1 MQYAREVI
9 FKSTITQQAVEL
21 AARSPGPVWMATL
34 EAIRKDRSSKP
45 TDKGSKSPSQATDE
59 LAHIVAQTGLQ
70 ECDGSDSDDDLETD
84 FAKAALSTGTH
95 AFEAQDWEEADSLL
109 QEGLRIL
116 QQLPKERRSFCDT
129 FSLHYKLA
137 ICAYHTQKPT
147 AAEEA
152 LNSLVQQSANN
163 NERECI
169 YNATYLLSQLYI
181 RMGQIERARV
191 ECEKALQGRRRLLG
205 KQSDASLESMAL
217 MAHIYFLLNNRAL
230 AKSCLAMIPET
241 RRDAV
246 LERVEE
252 SLGTTVEHLDFSSL
266 LSRVPAAECGRSR
279 LSASTLSAP
288 PSVQCDSGADSVI
301 SKSPAASPWQTPTSL
316 ASEGTTTEDMQS
328 FLKRSPPS
336 AEERKEWGLIE
347 KERPTQRYS
356 SDTRKTDPTLPGS
369 DTLLEATESSKGKTL
384 SRKEILSKVGC
395 QPRDRTEEAVCDGDH
410 AALTTI
416 LHKKKGFW
424 RSSVRKRGRPERVT
438 ALHFAALFGEV
449 DMARRL
455 VEAKF
460 DVNEIPFGYSTT
472 LTPLNFAIGARQV
485 AMVDFLT
492 ANGAKP
498 AEPDTWSTL
507 AAQLMGRSWL
517 VKTMSE
523 SERVL
528 VPDRIVAIMKI
539 LLRHGWLI
547 NAPIGASGNT
557 ILHQAV
563 SFWTGAYTWDL
574 SLRGVVTSFLCERGA
589 DPFQSNT
596 EGKTPYDMASA
607 SGHQDLVSILEHCSK
622 RKELSGASIM
632 PAELPGFVQ

>member
-1 MQYAREVI
+1 MR
-9 FKSTITQQAVEL
+9 L
-21 AARSPGPVWMATL
+21 R
-34 EAIRKDRSSKP
+34 RK
-45 TDKGSKSPSQATDE
+45 
-59 LAHIVAQTGLQ
+59 I
-70 ECDGSDSDDDLETD
+70 
-84 FAKAALSTGTH
+84 
-95 AFEAQDWEEADSLL
+95 WEEADSLL
-109 QEGLRIL
+109 QESLRIL
-116 QQLPKERRSFCDT
+116 QQLPRQRGTFCDT

-137 ICAYHTQKPT
+137 ICAYHTQIPT

-152 LNSLVQQSANN
+152 LNSLVQQSASN
-163 NERECI
+163 NEQRECI
-169 YNATYLLSQLYI
+169 HNATYLPSQLYI
-181 RMGQIERARV
+181 RMGQIEHARV
-191 ECEKALQGRRRLLG
+191 ECEKALQTRRRLLG
-205 KQSDASLESMAL
+205 KQSDASLDSLAL

-246 LERVEE
+246 LRSVEE

-266 LSRVPAAECGRSR
+266 LSRVPAEAHAVTECDRGR
-279 LSASTLSAP
+279 LSAST
-288 PSVQCDSGADSVI
+288 SGAPVSGQHDSAAGSVI
-301 SKSPAASPWQTPTSL
+301 SRSPAASPWQTPTSL

-328 FLKRSPPS
+328 FLKRSPPC

-347 KERPTQRYS
+347 KKRPTQRYS
-356 SDTRKTDPTLPGS
+356 SDTRKTDPILSGS

-384 SRKEILSKVGC
+384 TRKEILSKVGC

-410 AALTTI
+410 SALTTT
-416 LHKKKGFW
+416 LNKKKGSW

-455 VEAKF
+455 IEANF
-460 DVNEIPFGYSTT
+460 DVNEVPFGYSTT

-498 AEPDTWSTL
+498 AGPDTWSTV

-539 LLRHGWLI
+539 LLRNGWLI
-547 NAPIGASGNT
+547 NAPIAASGNT

-563 SFWTGAYTWDL
+563 GFWTGAHTWDL

-632 PAELPGFVQ
+632 PAELPGLVQ